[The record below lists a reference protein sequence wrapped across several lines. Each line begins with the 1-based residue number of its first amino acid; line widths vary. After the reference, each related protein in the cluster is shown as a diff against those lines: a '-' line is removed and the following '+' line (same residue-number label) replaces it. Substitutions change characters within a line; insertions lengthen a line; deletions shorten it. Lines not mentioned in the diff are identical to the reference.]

1 MEGAFRKAFTG
12 IRLVVPKKFK
22 PRKRVFM
29 RRVMSQK
36 LLNALRDNA
45 VPPGGVLNPYGTHG
59 NTRRARYRATY
70 FGYTHKPALR
80 EFALKR
86 TRIMMKEKVA
96 LALEA
101 HELQSLARKNATLA
115 MNTLIEISQNKRAPE
130 ATRIAASAVI
140 LDRGYGKASQTSI
153 TANVSDGKAKD
164 INSAELDTRISRAL
178 KRVEDLTKRTP
189 EEGTGKKRPVDIR
202 LADLDTKRPN

>member
-1 MEGAFRKAFTG
+1 MEGAFRKAFSS
-12 IRLVVPKKFK
+12 IRLPNLEQKPKRIRLRK
-22 PRKRVFM
+22 KRVI
-29 RRVMSQK
+29 SQK
-36 LLNALRDNA
+36 LLNSLRDNA
-45 VPPGGVLNPYGTHG
+45 VPPGGVLNPYGSHG

-70 FGYTHKPALR
+70 FGFTHKPALR

-86 TRIMMKEKVA
+86 KRIMMKEKVA
-96 LALEA
+96 IALEA

-153 TANVSDGKAKD
+153 TANVTDGKAKD

-189 EEGTGKKRPVDIR
+189 EAGTSEKRP
-202 LADLDTKRPN
+202 ADLRKLN